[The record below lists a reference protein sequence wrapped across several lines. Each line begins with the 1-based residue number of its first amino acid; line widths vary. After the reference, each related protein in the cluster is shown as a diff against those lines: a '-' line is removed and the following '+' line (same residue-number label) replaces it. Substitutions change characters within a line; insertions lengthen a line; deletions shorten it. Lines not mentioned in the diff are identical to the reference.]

1 MPQIENSQFEN
12 PSANR
17 TQFFQ
22 ILHKFL
28 HFLIKLSPYTL
39 FYTSNLP
46 TAGEGPSRPRRQ
58 QWAGRSPPHPPL
70 IPDFKRV
77 HFPFPTLARRFQ
89 TRFITRKLTDSFF
102 VDLDDFEE
110 LLVCS
115 SNVKEMLAQ
124 WEIAL
129 NLEEKMYRNLVRIF

>member
-1 MPQIENSQFEN
+1 M
-12 PSANR
+12 
-17 TQFFQ
+17 T
-22 ILHKFL
+22 H
-28 HFLIKLSPYTL
+28 
-39 FYTSNLP
+39 
-46 TAGEGPSRPRRQ
+46 
-58 QWAGRSPPHPPL
+58 
-70 IPDFKRV
+70 
-77 HFPFPTLARRFQ
+77 
-89 TRFITRKLTDSFF
+89 KLTDSFF